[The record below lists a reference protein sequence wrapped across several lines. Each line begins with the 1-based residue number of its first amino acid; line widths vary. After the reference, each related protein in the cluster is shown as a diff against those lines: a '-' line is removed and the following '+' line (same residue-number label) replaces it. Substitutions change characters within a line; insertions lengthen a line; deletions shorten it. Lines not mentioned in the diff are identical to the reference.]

1 MFPKRPKILI
11 LHIGDSVTVNG
22 TVTETFDL
30 YFNLLES
37 GYEPELII
45 TLPYKYIARVQLRV
59 RRSFDTNFYN
69 FYKSHSY
76 SDSILD
82 EIKTKLNNYDFIFLT
97 GTTYLRLDC
106 SDINAKII
114 TYMSTVSYFHLT
126 QSQYLNPLFYSNNFY
141 FLKTPFADK
150 LLSKFTDIS
159 CNCFDYY
166 VPFNEYRLKSLLV
179 SENGEIYCNKQYED
193 DVMKILAFNI
203 HDYSAISWTRRDYY
217 HRGLN
222 LEIKG
227 KIPFEFSYFQKP
239 VYYDASTKMIDDG
252 FTDYLNLFG
261 INDNISQTI
270 LIPQKELYD
279 KLINYKDDDII
290 LQILNS

>member
-1 MFPKRPKILI
+1 MLSKRQKILI
-11 LHIGDSVTVNG
+11 LHIGDSVAVNG

-30 YFNLLES
+30 YFNLLEN
-37 GYEPELII
+37 GYDSELVI
-45 TLPYKYIARVQLRV
+45 TLPHKYLARVQLRV
-59 RRSFDTNFYN
+59 RRSFNTDFYN
-69 FYKSHSY
+69 FYKNHSY
-76 SDSILD
+76 PDSILD
-82 EIKTKLNNYDFIFLT
+82 ELKTKLNDYDFIFLT

-106 SDINAKII
+106 SNVNAKII

-126 QSQYLNPLFYSNNFY
+126 QSESLNPLFYSTNFY
-141 FLKTPFADK
+141 FLKTPFVDK

-227 KIPFEFSYFQKP
+227 KIPFEFNYFQKP
-239 VYYDASTKMIDDG
+239 VYYDASTKMINDG
-252 FTDYLNLFG
+252 FTDYLSIFD
-261 INDNISQTI
+261 IDDNISQTI
-270 LIPQKELYD
+270 LIPFDELRS
-279 KLINYKDDDII
+279 KLIGYKENNLVLKII
-290 LQILNS
+290 NS